1 MSNFADLINDLKEL
15 NSKMDESSKKSE
27 SLFET
32 LGNNPILSRLVFPI
46 STLILKITGLTK
58 VMRVFQSAE
67 ARRNKEMQKQ
77 AGGYKFLVKQFK
89 AMEDAVA
96 GGSETAENYM
106 AMLNEL
112 QKIGVISAKG
122 KPTGGFFNKIKLFI
136 ATGLKVFKNF
146 IMFGTLIVLGI
157 ALLVPLIQKNLPKI
171 KEIIPTLKQKFTE
184 VMEFLSPLFESIKAF
199 FSILFDPNASWM
211 DKLNAWFKVVWEL
224 LLVTGKTLLAG
235 VVALVTKAVPAI
247 LKFIIT
253 VAVPAILR
261 FGGELFEY
269 LKTQIPIAIQHLA
282 DMVSNFV
289 AEKKSAIGKGIGT
302 AAAGIGGGALAAGGV
317 AAGLQVAGVASVA
330 GVSAPVLIAGAG
342 VAGAAGL
349 GYLGYKHLSG
359 KAMGG
364 PVMAGR
370 PYMVGERG
378 PELFTPDSSGKIT
391 SNHNIRSAL
400 SQGTA
405 TGGGQTI
412 HIHVNGRFGATSNE
426 LNVLGQRLGQMI
438 NKGINRRTSS
448 GVRL

>member
-15 NSKMDESSKKSE
+15 NSQMDESSKKSV

-32 LGNNPILSRLVFPI
+32 LGNNPILSKLVFPI
-46 STLILKITGLTK
+46 SSLVLKITGLTK

-77 AGGYKFLVKQFK
+77 AGGYKFLIKQFK

-235 VVALVTKAVPAI
+235 VVALVTKAIPAI

-253 VAVPAILR
+253 VAVPAIIR

-269 LKTQIPIAIQHLA
+269 LKTQIPIAIQHLS
-282 DMVSNFV
+282 DMVTAFV
-289 AEKKSAIGKGIGT
+289 AEKKETIGKGMGT
-302 AAAGIGGGALAAGGV
+302 AAGALAGGAVLGGAGLAIGPV
-317 AAGLQVAGVASVA
+317 LAAGLAVT
-330 GVSAPVLIAGAG
+330 
-342 VAGAAGL
+342 GAAIG
-349 GYLGYKHLSG
+349 GKMAYDKITG
-359 KAMGG
+359 KAIGG

-400 SQGTA
+400 SQGTP